1 MYQIDA
7 TMGPTYFAEA
17 LKTTMVVGRGFIILE
32 PAHIKTSFTPAI
44 FWDELVPRV
53 LIPIEE
59 IRLIQKLKD
68 TPTWYGRSEKTAEDL
83 ADLQANET
91 SPKVSE
97 TSEFKKKGLFSR
109 FTK

>member
-7 TMGPTYFAEA
+7 TMGPAYYAEEA
-17 LKTTMVVGRGFIILE
+17 LKTTMIVGRGFIILE
-32 PAHIKTSFTPAI
+32 PAHIKAIFTPGI
-44 FWDELVPRV
+44 FWDELVPKV

-68 TPTWYGRSEKTAEDL
+68 TPNWIGRSEKTAEDL
-83 ADLQANET
+83 ANLQ
-91 SPKVSE
+91 PKPSE
-97 TSEFKKKGLFSR
+97 TPEVIKKKGIFSR